1 MRISIFYVLVC
12 VMLCAVSGYGQTGV
26 SGQLKVDYIPLSN
39 YIRGIDS
46 VKTDSKSD
54 FKRVEFGLEIPL
66 SLVMNAE
73 NKPKIWSVFVQSS
86 YAKMQNKN
94 YEKALFP
101 EEMWNAQI
109 GLKHLRPLGTSWS
122 MLVMASVGVYTDMQQ
137 ITSDDILGQGGVIFI
152 KHFNPNLALGVGP
165 VLTNNFGVPMVLP
178 GIYFN
183 WESQGALHFKITFPE
198 GLELGYRVSE
208 KVDLK
213 AVVELHGMT
222 AEIKV
227 DGESMLLGHQQ
238 ATAGFRPQFKIG
250 EHWIV
255 ELTAGTSLARSF
267 SANSR
272 KLKDI
277 FKIKDHAD
285 DRFSTT
291 LYGAAALKWKF

>member
-1 MRISIFYVLVC
+1 MRISIFYVLLGALMYTVN
-12 VMLCAVSGYGQTGV
+12 GYGQTGV
-26 SGQLKVDYIPLSN
+26 SGQFKVDYVPLSN

-54 FKRVEFGLEIPL
+54 FKRVDFGLEIPL
-66 SLVMNAE
+66 SWVINAE
-73 NKPKIWSVFVQSS
+73 NKPKIWSVFLQSS

-208 KVDLK
+208 NVDLK

-238 ATAGFRPQFKIG
+238 VTAGFRPQFKLG